1 MEVVKDD
8 VCADKKRD
16 NRHRIVVE
24 ADWQTSGAKYVG
36 WSEALENAH

>member
-1 MEVVKDD
+1 MEVVEDD

-16 NRHRIVVE
+16 NRHSIVVE

-36 WSEALENAH
+36 WSGGLEDSR